1 MSVGK
6 FAAPHT
12 IRTTPWKFLRQQ
24 RGLYL
29 SSRCCSR
36 PFPHSSLTRVI
47 FYVARKGEG
56 GDTGEE
62 RRTGIPLTNANQS
75 NAAAQR
81 QTDDAAASSGAG
93 MAGFCILSWSVA
105 CVCPSFRTACPLSE
119 CIHFYGMEVASY
131 SKTHLIVE
139 GCLDAIA
146 TEHSAA
152 TKSPSHLWALS
163 LLRIKGRP
171 RALQAASVES
181 KISMSPSVVRR
192 LFLRDDLR
200 QSHLLML
207 CAPNRLA
214 ARAHCS
220 PLTDNAYA
228 AVVHRIR
235 QFFTH
240 LLYPFSWALQLPLGL
255 LTTHKALRFGAKQ

>member
-6 FAAPHT
+6 FAVPPT

-47 FYVARKGEG
+47 FYPARKGEG

-81 QTDDAAASSGAG
+81 QTNDAAASSGAG
-93 MAGFCILSWSVA
+93 GFLHFVMLRG
-105 CVCPSFRTACPLSE
+105 VCPSFRTACPLSK
-119 CIHFYGMEVASY
+119 CIHFYGMGVASF

-163 LLRIKGRP
+163 LLRIKGRR
-171 RALQAASVES
+171 RALQAASSVES

-192 LFLRDDLR
+192 LLFATICVNRIYSCCAHQIDWLRALQSLDR
-200 QSHLLML
+200 QCVRVRRPSDRPLFHSPALSVLMGT
-207 CAPNRLA
+207 PTA
-214 ARAHCS
+214 ARIAHEAS
-220 PLTDNAYA
+220 
-228 AVVHRIR
+228 
-235 QFFTH
+235 
-240 LLYPFSWALQLPLGL
+240 
-255 LTTHKALRFGAKQ
+255 RFGAKQ

>member
-6 FAAPHT
+6 FAAPPT
-12 IRTTPWKFLRQQ
+12 IPTTPWKFLRQQ

-47 FYVARKGEG
+47 FYAARKGEG

-93 MAGFCILSWSVA
+93 MAGFCILSWSLA
-105 CVCPSFRTACPLSE
+105 CARRSRTACPLSK
-119 CIHFYGMEVASY
+119 CIHFYGMGVASF

-163 LLRIKGRP
+163 LLRIKGRR
-171 RALQAASVES
+171 RALQAASSVES

-192 LFLRDDLR
+192 LFFATICVNRIY
-200 QSHLLML
+200 SC
-207 CAPNRLA
+207 CA
-214 ARAHCS
+214 HQI
-220 PLTDNAYA
+220 D
-228 AVVHRIR
+228 
-235 QFFTH
+235 
-240 LLYPFSWALQLPLGL
+240 
-255 LTTHKALRFGAKQ
+255 